1 MAYVHLVSSEHLGG
15 VKMARRKIWKK
26 GKVFSKGRKKV
37 RYIYPN
43 GKKKGRKLVSA
54 SGRRRR

>member
-1 MAYVHLVSSEHLGG
+1 MMRVND
-15 VKMARRKIWKK
+15 MARRKNWKK
-26 GKVFSKGRKKV
+26 GKVFRKGRRKV

-54 SGRRRR
+54 KR

>member
-1 MAYVHLVSSEHLGG
+1 
-15 VKMARRKIWKK
+15 MARRKTWKK
-26 GKVFSKGRKKV
+26 GKVFRKGRRKV

-54 SGRRRR
+54 SSKRRYR

>member
-1 MAYVHLVSSEHLGG
+1 
-15 VKMARRKIWKK
+15 MARKKTWKK
-26 GKVFSKGRKKV
+26 GKVFRKGRKKV
-37 RYIYPN
+37 RWIYPD

>member
-1 MAYVHLVSSEHLGG
+1 VVRIGPQMSLTIVRRVNS
-15 VKMARRKIWKK
+15 MARRKTWKK
-26 GKVFSKGRKKV
+26 GKVFRKGRRKV

-54 SGRRRR
+54 SKRR

>member
-1 MAYVHLVSSEHLGG
+1 
-15 VKMARRKIWKK
+15 MARRTSFSRKRNWKK
-26 GKVFSKGRKKV
+26 GKVFTKGRKKV

-54 SGRRRR
+54 SKRR